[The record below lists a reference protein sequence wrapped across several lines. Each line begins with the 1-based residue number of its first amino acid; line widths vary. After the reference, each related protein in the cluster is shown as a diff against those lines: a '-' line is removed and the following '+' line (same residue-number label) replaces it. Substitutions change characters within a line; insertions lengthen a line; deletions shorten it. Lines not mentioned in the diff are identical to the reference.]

1 MESQIRAKFANNWTS
16 VRKAFLDVD
25 QDYDGFITAEDIA
38 KFYGANA
45 DFKEIQTMLRNR
57 DSKRVGKIDFKDF
70 CKWMGT
76 AIEPCE
82 GFYFRHDSVKNP
94 LYENNVRKQI
104 ENNAKSVQIVTDQLI
119 NNNLMKTVLE
129 KFSL

>member
-1 MESQIRAKFANNWTS
+1 MSERIKQIEAQIRAKFANNWTS

-25 QDYDGFITAEDIA
+25 QDYDGFINAEDIA
-38 KFYGANA
+38 KFCGPTA
-45 DFKEIQTMLRNR
+45 DFKEIQIMLKNR
-57 DSKRVGKIDFKDF
+57 DSKRQGKIDFKDF

-94 LYENNVRKQI
+94 LYENNIRKQI
-104 ENNAKSVQIVTDQLI
+104 EHNSKSVQIVAD
-119 NNNLMKTVLE
+119 
-129 KFSL
+129 

>member
-1 MESQIRAKFANNWTS
+1 

-25 QDYDGFITAEDIA
+25 TDYDGFITPEDIA
-38 KFYGANA
+38 KFYGAQV
-45 DFKEIQTMLRNR
+45 DFKDIQTMMKNR
-57 DSKRVGKIDFKDF
+57 DSSKQGKIDFKDF

-94 LYENNVRKQI
+94 QYENNVRKQI
-104 ENNAKSVQIVTDQLI
+104 ESNAKSV
-119 NNNLMKTVLE
+119 
-129 KFSL
+129 

>member
-1 MESQIRAKFANNWTS
+1 M
-16 VRKAFLDVD
+16 D
-25 QDYDGFITAEDIA
+25 QDYDGFITPEDIA

-45 DFKEIQTMLRNR
+45 DFKDIQILMKNR
-57 DSKRVGKIDFKDF
+57 DSRKIGRIDFKDF

-94 LYENNVRKQI
+94 QYENNIRKQI
-104 ENNAKSVQIVTDQLI
+104 EANSIGVKMVSEK
-119 NNNLMKTVLE
+119 LMN
-129 KFSL
+129 

>member
-1 MESQIRAKFANNWTS
+1 MADRIRLIENAIRGKFSNNWTS

-38 KFYGANA
+38 KFYGASA
-45 DFKEIQTMLRNR
+45 DFKDIQTLVKNW
-57 DSKRVGKIDFKDF
+57 DSKKQGKVDFKDF
-70 CKWMGT
+70 CRWMGT

-94 LYENNVRKQI
+94 
-104 ENNAKSVQIVTDQLI
+104 
-119 NNNLMKTVLE
+119 
-129 KFSL
+129 